1 MALLQNTDFD
11 YKVQR
16 LSSLPD
22 AVFDPFFS
30 RLPRDPYIEGHF
42 RRRRFSRFKGH
53 PERLTRLEHKFF
65 VQSTAVN
72 KLAGGVK
79 RDFEELEDGL
89 IARHEFQDLVSKF
102 IDFSKIEP
110 VTTEVGIHQ
119 IRVVASPDEQGEP
132 APEGIHQ
139 DGFDFVGIFCIRR
152 SNLIGAET
160 HLYED
165 PEKPPIFAKELQP
178 GEFVLVN
185 DRRLF
190 HYTSALYPQTS
201 GEGVRD
207 VFVMTA

>member
-1 MALLQNTDFD
+1 MSLLQNTDFD

-16 LSSLPD
+16 FSNLPV
-22 AVFDPFFS
+22 AVFDPSFS
-30 RLPRDPYIEGHF
+30 RLPRDPYVKGNF
-42 RRRRFSRFKGH
+42 RRRRFSRFQGQ
-53 PERLTRLEHKFF
+53 PENLARLEHKFF
-65 VQSTAVN
+65 EQSSQVN
-72 KLAGGVK
+72 KLAGGLK
-79 RDFEELEDGL
+79 RDFAELEDDL
-89 IARHEFQDLVSKF
+89 INLPEFKDLVAKF
-102 IDFSKIEP
+102 VDFSKIDL
-110 VTTEVGIHQ
+110 VATELGVHQ

-132 APEGIHQ
+132 APEGIHK
-139 DGFDFVGIFCIRR
+139 DGLDFVGIFCLRR

-190 HYTSALYPQTS
+190 HYTSALYPQGS